1 MFAEYILYANIKMPL
16 TTMGWT
22 CFSPAYMAGPSLTH
36 NEKKKRKEKK
46 LVRQSTS
53 PPKSGRT
60 CFSLALMVGPGP
72 AQTQKKRK
80 R

>member
-1 MFAEYILYANIKMPL
+1 MYAEYILHANIKKPL

-22 CFSPAYMAGPSLTH
+22 CFSPAYMAGPGLTH

-46 LVRQSTS
+46 PVRQSTS
-53 PPKSGRT
+53 PPKPGRT

-72 AQTQKKRK
+72 AQTQKKKK